1 MKRIIIIFIIAFCLL
16 SFVGLSYLAK
26 EPSSPGKAWN
36 TSSDVVKN
44 TFVVGLGAGIT
55 HCLDKLMPLVT
66 VGSSETILLEI
77 FLDRSID
84 FYSFIYEHR
93 ENLIAVMDD
102 LYKDPANTY
111 ILPGPLCEIAYQK
124 LKGEDIEPLL
134 KEARKEAIPQNK

>member
-1 MKRIIIIFIIAFCLL
+1 MEVSCLANE
-16 SFVGLSYLAK
+16 S
-26 EPSSPGKAWN
+26 SSPGKVWN

-77 FLDRSID
+77 LLGSSID
-84 FYSFIYEHR
+84 FYIFMYEHQKA
-93 ENLIAVMDD
+93 LIAVMDD

-111 ILPGPLCEIAYQK
+111 IFPGPLCEIAYQK

-134 KEARKEAIPQNK
+134 KEARKKALP